1 MNESTMKKRF
11 LDVFLKEWKQ
21 RSDTGECARTTE
33 CKHGVGD
40 FDVPLKAGEL
50 RLFAQGD
57 NGFVGLLYKRLDD
70 GWIVIPTSDFTVP
83 ATEQEIL
90 IGKRVYQLW
99 NSFTASDEFAGH
111 SWLVDTVSGKDIKD
125 LCEALLHVMVGDPI
139 RADLNE
145 CMGLPITSIEDPRL
159 EYERSFATGRL
170 VSQIG
175 VAEDSE
181 RKDDI
186 HVINRVINIF
196 DLPEDFWRKTVD
208 EFVPYRL
215 AAATNGDTS
224 FMLLL
229 KGTASEE
236 NVRKSC
242 VECELLND
250 FRSINP
256 EDDPY
261 TLIFRPKELP
271 LEWAAV
277 SSVPV
282 QARNRETLE
291 VVGDGTFNADRCEIL
306 VKTRSNIK
314 SSIDKPDQL
323 ILAMART
330 ED

>member
-1 MNESTMKKRF
+1 MKESTMKKRF
-11 LDVFLKEWKQ
+11 LDVFLKEWEQ

-33 CKHGVGD
+33 CKHGAGD
-40 FDVPLKAGEL
+40 FDVPLKAREL

-57 NGFVGLLYKRLDD
+57 NGVVGLLYKRLDD

-99 NSFTASDEFAGH
+99 NSFTASDEFASH
-111 SWLVDTVSGKDIKD
+111 SWLVDAIPESDMKD
-125 LCEALLHVMVGDPI
+125 LCDALLHIMVGDPI
-139 RADLNE
+139 RADLME

-159 EYERSFATGRL
+159 EYERTFATGRL
-170 VSQIG
+170 LSPIG
-175 VAEDSE
+175 DTESSE
-181 RKDDI
+181 GKDDI
-186 HVINRVINIF
+186 RVINSIF

-215 AAATNGDTS
+215 AAATGGDTS

-236 NVRKSC
+236 TVRKSC

-256 EDDPY
+256 GDDSY

-271 LEWAAV
+271 LEWAVV
-277 SSVPV
+277 SNVPV

-306 VKTRSNIK
+306 VKTRSNVK
-314 SSIDKPDQL
+314 SSIDQPDQL
-323 ILAMART
+323 ILAMARA

>member
-1 MNESTMKKRF
+1 MSESTMRKQF
-11 LDVFLKEWKQ
+11 LDVFLKEWEL
-21 RSDTGECARTTE
+21 RRGDEAATLAAERN
-33 CKHGVGD
+33 HGNGD
-40 FDVPLKAGEL
+40 FDAPLNAGEL

-57 NGFVGLLYKRLDD
+57 NDLVGLLYKRLEY
-70 GWIVIPTSDFTVP
+70 GWIVIPTSGFTVP

-90 IGKRVYQLW
+90 LGKRVYQLW
-99 NSFTASDEFAGH
+99 NSFTASDEFAGQ
-111 SWLVDTVSGKDIKD
+111 SWLVDTISESDMKD

-139 RADLNE
+139 RVDLNE
-145 CMGLPITSIEDPRL
+145 CMGLPITSIEDSRL
-159 EYERSFATGRL
+159 EYERTFATGRL
-170 VSQIG
+170 LSPMG
-175 VAEDSE
+175 DTECSE

-186 HVINRVINIF
+186 RGINNIF

-208 EFVPYRL
+208 EFVPDRL
-215 AAATNGDTS
+215 AAATDGDTS

-229 KGTASEE
+229 KGTTSEE

-271 LEWAAV
+271 LEWTVV

-282 QARNRETLE
+282 QVRNRETLE

-323 ILAMART
+323 ILAMARA

>member
-1 MNESTMKKRF
+1 MSESSMRKQF
-11 LDVFLKEWKQ
+11 LDVFLKEWEL
-21 RSDTGECARTTE
+21 RVGDEGAALAVERN
-33 CKHGVGD
+33 HGNGD
-40 FDVPLKAGEL
+40 FDAPLNAGDL
-50 RLFAQGD
+50 RLFAQVD
-57 NGFVGLLYKRLDD
+57 NELVGLLYKRLDD
-70 GWIVIPTSDFTVP
+70 GWIVIPTSGFTVP

-99 NSFTASDEFAGH
+99 NSFTASNEFAGQ
-111 SWLVDTVSGKDIKD
+111 SWLVDTIPGSDMKD
-125 LCEALLHVMVGDPI
+125 LCEALLHVMVGDPM

-145 CMGLPITSIEDPRL
+145 CLGLPITSIDDPRL
-159 EYERSFATGRL
+159 EYERAFAMGRYSL
-170 VSQIG
+170 P
-175 VAEDSE
+175 AEVFE
-181 RKDDI
+181 RFEHKEDI
-186 HVINRVINIF
+186 RQSRNLF

-215 AAATNGDTS
+215 AAATDGDTS

-242 VECELLND
+242 VECELMND

-256 EDDPY
+256 DDDSY

-271 LEWAAV
+271 PEWASV
-277 SSVPV
+277 GCVPV

-291 VVGDGTFNADRCEIL
+291 VVGDGTFTADSCEIL
-306 VKTRSNIK
+306 VKTRSDIK
-314 SSIDKPDQL
+314 ASVDKPDQL
-323 ILAMART
+323 VLAMARV